1 MSGLALVLPWNA
13 VFLFRSPL
21 RDTSFAYRNRPTKF
35 VANATLPKPSLNA
48 PRQQTASD
56 EIPIASDARPL
67 HTSRGFLP
75 WRFAHAGPRRA
86 PRRHHGAAIRK
97 PSQTQKSAGLSRMS
111 VPTSRADV
119 AGSPRHVRLVPKPDV
134 LARLFLD
141 RKWRATADEDG
152 HYSLAIPL

>member
-48 PRQQTASD
+48 PRQQAASD

-75 WRFAHAGPRRA
+75 WRFAYAGPRCP
-86 PRRHHGAAIRK
+86 PRHPHGAGIRK
-97 PSQTQKSAGLSRMS
+97 PSQKAKYLAYCRNDVETPKN
-111 VPTSRADV
+111 V
-119 AGSPRHVRLVPKPDV
+119 AG
-134 LARLFLD
+134 A
-141 RKWRATADEDG
+141 
-152 HYSLAIPL
+152 